1 MVREKVQVDN
11 GHWVHQSYLQNGY
24 KIITTRILG
33 YLSFELALYST
44 LY

>member
-1 MVREKVQVDN
+1 MDIGYIN
-11 GHWVHQSYLQNGY
+11 HIY